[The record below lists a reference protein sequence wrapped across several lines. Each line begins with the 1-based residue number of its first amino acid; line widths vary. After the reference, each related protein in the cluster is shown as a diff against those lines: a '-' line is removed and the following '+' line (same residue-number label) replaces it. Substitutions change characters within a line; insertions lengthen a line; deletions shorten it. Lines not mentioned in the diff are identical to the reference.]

1 MNNFPL
7 LLGNVCSLLAMG
19 SDAIS
24 AKQKTPRG
32 ILLVQCVSQVFY
44 IIGAVVLKGYSGA
57 VQNAVSI
64 VRNLAAAFKVGGK
77 VLEWASVV
85 AGVVLGAVFNN
96 RGFLGWLPIVAN
108 LQYSLVV
115 FRCGDN
121 GRMLKISFLVA
132 VALFAFFNGVIL
144 NFVGVAAN
152 LVVLAMT
159 GYELWKTRKKKQ

>member
-1 MNNFPL
+1 MDNIPL
-7 LLGNVCSLLAMG
+7 LLGNACSLLAMS
-19 SDAIS
+19 SDAVS
-24 AKQKTPRG
+24 AKQKTPRAM
-32 ILLVQCVSQVFY
+32 LLVQCISQVFY
-44 IIGAVVLKGYSGA
+44 VIGAVVLKGYSGA

-77 VLEWASVV
+77 AVEWASVV
-85 AGVVLGAVFNN
+85 AGVVLGVVFNN

-121 GRMLKISFLVA
+121 ERILKISFLVA

-159 GYELWKTRKKKQ
+159 GYELWKSRKKK